1 MAAKPPAELRQKLLV
16 GALVLIA
23 AGYLLDMAYR
33 RGYEKPLADAER
45 RRDQLDKTLRKEKL
59 QVRQQQAR
67 LPDLDVLQARSLP
80 RNLEVGVSAYRN
92 WLLRMM
98 SECGL
103 KQANLDSG
111 SPAAFRQI
119 YRRVDFSVRAQGTL
133 EQVTQFLHRF
143 YGTDYLHKIR
153 SLSISPL
160 SDGSVDMAVAIEAL
174 SLNSATSETEL
185 ADLDGKRSLRPLEE
199 YQVIARRNVFRGGDP
214 LAARVALSAITRDAR
229 EKRQAW
235 LTFPGRGRTRIVNEG
250 DTLALEGSQV
260 QILKIEAEMME
271 IELDGERREVRIGQ
285 TLR

>member
-1 MAAKPPAELRQKLLV
+1 MAAKQPVEMRQKLLIS
-16 GALVLIA
+16 ALVLIA

-67 LPDLDVLQARSLP
+67 LPELDALQARSLP

-92 WLLRMM
+92 WLLQLMG
-98 SECGL
+98 ECGL

-111 SPAAFRQI
+111 SPANFRQI

-133 EQVTQFLHRF
+133 EQVTRFLHRF

-153 SLSISPL
+153 SLSFSPL
-160 SDGSVDMAVAIEAL
+160 SDGSVDMALAIEAL
-174 SLNSATSETEL
+174 SLNSATSDSEL
-185 ADLDGKRSLRPLEE
+185 AVLDGKRELRPLDD

-214 LAARVALSAITRDAR
+214 LTARVALSAITRDVR

-235 LTFPGRGRTRIVNEG
+235 LTFPGRGRTQIVQEG
-250 DTLALEGSQV
+250 DTLALEGSQI